1 MADPTPVPGQ
11 GHCGFE
17 ATGSLALT
25 VMSRDMGDGLT
36 FGWVESLRVV
46 LFQAVVRAAGSGLTW
61 LPDPL
66 GQAGRGL
73 GRHSGNVGFGFVQLH
88 VHSPQ
93 LRGEHSEQTG

>member
-1 MADPTPVPGQ
+1 MSGPCRNCPAIEWRTRSRVSGQ

-46 LFQAVVRAAGSGLTW
+46 LFQVVVRAVGSGLMRF
-61 LPDPL
+61 PDPL
-66 GQAGRGL
+66 GQMGRGL
-73 GRHSGNVGFGFVQLH
+73 GSHSRNVGFGFV
-88 VHSPQ
+88 
-93 LRGEHSEQTG
+93 

>member
-46 LFQAVVRAAGSGLTW
+46 LFQAVVRA
-61 LPDPL
+61 
-66 GQAGRGL
+66 
-73 GRHSGNVGFGFVQLH
+73 VGFRADVA
-88 VHSPQ
+88 S
-93 LRGEHSEQTG
+93 